1 MILTGEDRSAYRK
14 TLSATNPTWAGL
26 GLNPSFQGKT
36 PPSNCLSHGAAWKEV
51 MLADFLGG
59 NKTKKKKKTVVSLR
73 TKIWTRDIP
82 IMNQAY
88 QTLNHNIRYWYPLFW
103 ISQVFLS
110 RLVPWLVSRWS
121 VDPPCRCHT
130 EQL

>member
-51 MLADFLGG
+51 MLADLFGG
-59 NKTKKKKKTVVSLR
+59 NKTKERRK
-73 TKIWTRDIP
+73 
-82 IMNQAY
+82 Q
-88 QTLNHNIRYWYPLFW
+88 
-103 ISQVFLS
+103 
-110 RLVPWLVSRWS
+110 
-121 VDPPCRCHT
+121 
-130 EQL
+130 